1 MIAPLVNAFDTLVSP
16 PKRVIQQPLY
26 RVTVQQIV
34 EPEGE
39 KPKVKETFVECASEN
54 QSRRLLEIDYRL
66 EYSKTAA
73 GWTNRDGSTYGWI
86 ERIK

>member
-16 PKRVIQQPLY
+16 PKRVFQQSLY
-26 RVTVQQIV
+26 RVTVQQVV

-39 KPKVKETFVECASEN
+39 KPKVKETIIECASEN

-66 EYSKTAA
+66 EYSKTVF

-86 ERIK
+86 ERLK